1 MDGACSR
8 RLSAP
13 LRQPETVACVPRLS
27 GARKGRILPRMALT
41 QETDSRRVS
50 ILGIPFWG
58 RVVVAFLLGL
68 AAVSTWYLNAFLS
81 ESFTDSTRNRA
92 ELRLVL
98 YSGNIQS
105 ELQRNSVV
113 PLLLARDPELIAALR
128 EANFATT
135 SQRLID
141 LQSEIGAASLELL
154 DNSGRVVAATDR
166 YQLGRLRASEP
177 AFVEARRATDTVF
190 LVQELDSGGFGF
202 SFARPVRQGGDVLGV
217 VVVAADLSKFERSW
231 AGFADAVAL
240 LDSSGRIIL
249 ATEPR
254 WRGRSLEEALAVRD
268 APSAIARAL
277 RATADW
283 AQPPPDAFVRGE
295 AVLRSEVRVPFR
307 GWRLVSFTRYDSVR
321 ESVNA
326 VLALVLTGFALLL
339 SLTFYILSRRAW
351 SQSAVFQKESA
362 ELRAL
367 NARLQR
373 EIAARVRVQK
383 DLAVAE
389 QTLAQS
395 SKLASL
401 GEMSASVSH
410 ELNQPLAAMKTYL
423 AGARLLLKSKRSEE
437 ALASFQRID
446 DLIDRMGAIA
456 RTLKS
461 FARKGGE
468 AFAPIDLRTCLAD
481 ALTMMEPMLRES
493 RVLVIRTV
501 PTEPI
506 IILGDTVRVEQVILN
521 LVRNAVDATRGVNSP
536 QIDILI
542 SQGEAVKLTVRD
554 NGIGIENIDNLFEP
568 FYTTKAAGEG
578 VGLGLAIS
586 SGIVADHGGRLTAF
600 NPPEGGAVFEAE
612 FPRYGMVA
620 KAAE

>member
-1 MDGACSR
+1 MAAARLSR
-8 RLSAP
+8 RGKA
-13 LRQPETVACVPRLS
+13 
-27 GARKGRILPRMALT
+27 RILRLMVTPSDT
-41 QETDSRRVS
+41 ETRRVS
-50 ILGIPFWG
+50 ILGIPLWG
-58 RVVVAFLLGL
+58 RIVVALLVVVAV
-68 AAVSTWYLNAFLS
+68 VSTWFLNAFLS
-81 ESFTDSTRNRA
+81 ESFTESTRNRA

-128 EANFATT
+128 EGNFATT
-135 SQRLID
+135 SQQLID
-141 LQSEIGAASLELL
+141 VQSEIGAASIELL

-166 YQLGRLRASEP
+166 NQLGKNRTTEAP
-177 AFVEARRATDTVF
+177 FVEARRANDTSF
-190 LVQELDSGGFGF
+190 LVQELESGGFGF
-202 SFARPVRQGGDVLGV
+202 SFARAVRQGSDLLGV
-217 VVVAADLSKFERSW
+217 VIVGADLSKFERSW

-240 LDSSGRIIL
+240 MDSSGRIIL

-254 WRGRSLEEALAVRD
+254 WRGRSLEEALALRD

-277 RATADW
+277 RVTADW
-283 AQPPPDAFVRGE
+283 AQNPPDAFVRGE

-326 VLALVLTGFALLL
+326 ALALLLTGFALLL
-339 SLTFYILSRRAW
+339 ALVFYILSRRAW
-351 SQSAVFQKESA
+351 SQSAVFQQESA

-395 SKLASL
+395 AKLASL

-423 AGARLLLKSKRSEE
+423 AGARLLLKSKRAEE
-437 ALASFQRID
+437 AMAAFQRID

-481 ALTMMEPMLRES
+481 ALTMMEPMLRDS
-493 RVLVIRTV
+493 RVLVVRTV
-501 PTEPI
+501 PPEPV

-542 SQGEAVKLTVRD
+542 SQGETVKLTVRD
-554 NGIGIENIDNLFEP
+554 NGHGIENIDAMFEP
-568 FYTTKAAGEG
+568 FYTTKPAGKG
-578 VGLGLAIS
+578 VGLGLPIS
-586 SGIVADHGGRLTAF
+586 SGIVTDHGGRLTAF
-600 NPPEGGAVFEAE
+600 NPPEGGAVFEAQ
-612 FPRYGMVA
+612 FPRHDAA
-620 KAAE
+620 KAAAE

>member
-1 MDGACSR
+1 MLRAFTLERRRR
-8 RLSAP
+8 RL
-13 LRQPETVACVPRLS
+13 
-27 GARKGRILPRMALT
+27 
-41 QETDSRRVS
+41 
-50 ILGIPFWG
+50 LGIPGWG
-58 RVVVAFLLGL
+58 RWLIAVLIVAAL
-68 AAVSTWYLNAFLS
+68 VSAWFLNAFLS
-81 ESFTDSTRNRA
+81 QSFTDTTRNRA

-113 PLLLARDPELIAALR
+113 PLLLARDPDLITALR
-128 EANFATT
+128 DGVFATT

-141 LQSEIGAASLELL
+141 LQSEIGAASIELL
-154 DNSGRVVAATDR
+154 DSAGRVVAATDR
-166 YQLGRLRASEP
+166 AQLGKDRSSEP
-177 AFVEARRATDTVF
+177 SFVEARRASDTSF
-190 LVQELDSGGFGF
+190 LVQELESGGFGF
-202 SFARPVRQGGDVLGV
+202 SFSRSVRQAGEVLGV
-217 VVVAADLSKFERSW
+217 VVVGADLQKFERSW

-240 LDSSGRIIL
+240 MDSSGRIIL

-254 WRGRSLEEALAVRD
+254 WRGRTLDEALALRD

-283 AQPPPDAFVRGE
+283 AQTPPDAFVRGE
-295 AVLRSEVRVPFR
+295 AVLQSEVRVPFR

-326 VLALVLTGFALLL
+326 ALALLLTGFALVLAL
-339 SLTFYILSRRAW
+339 VFYIFSRQAY
-351 SQSAVFQKESA
+351 SQSAVYQRESQD
-362 ELRAL
+362 LRAL

-373 EIAARVRVQK
+373 EIAARLRMQK

-423 AGARLLLKSKRSEE
+423 AGARLLLRAKRSEE

-481 ALTMMEPMLRES
+481 ALTMMEPLLRES
-493 RVLVIRTV
+493 RVLVVRTV
-501 PTEPI
+501 PPEPVI
-506 IILGDTVRVEQVILN
+506 IQGDTVRVEQVILN

-542 SQGEAVKLTVRD
+542 SQGETVKLTVRD
-554 NGIGIENIDNLFEP
+554 NGVGIQDIDSLFEP
-568 FYTTKAAGEG
+568 FYTTKPSGKG

-586 SGIVADHGGRLTAF
+586 SGIIKDHGGRLTGL
-600 NPPEGGAVFEAE
+600 NPPEGGALFEVE
-612 FPRYGMVA
+612 FPRQDSLLD
-620 KAAE
+620 AAE

>member
-1 MDGACSR
+1 MMVSPSDLDNR
-8 RLSAP
+8 R
-13 LRQPETVACVPRLS
+13 T
-27 GARKGRILPRMALT
+27 
-41 QETDSRRVS
+41 S

-58 RVVVAFLLGL
+58 RVVIVVLCVAAGVTAWFLN
-68 AAVSTWYLNAFLS
+68 SFLS
-81 ESFTDSTRNRA
+81 ENFADSTRNRA

-113 PLLLARDPELIAALR
+113 PLLLSRDPELITSLQDGS
-128 EANFATT
+128 FATT

-141 LQSEIGAASLELL
+141 LQGEIGAAAIELM
-154 DNSGRVVAATDR
+154 DQNGRVVAATDR
-166 YQLGRLRASEP
+166 NQLGKNRSNDA
-177 AFVEARRATDTVF
+177 AFVEARRSSDTAF
-190 LVQELDSGGFGF
+190 LVEDLDSGGFGF
-202 SFARPVRQGGDVLGV
+202 SFSRSVRRGSEVLGV
-217 VVVAADLSKFERSW
+217 VQVSADLSKFERSW

-240 LDSSGRIIL
+240 MDSGGRIIL

-254 WRGRSLEEALAVRD
+254 WRGRTLEDALALQD
-268 APSAIARAL
+268 ASSAIARAL

-283 AQPPPDAFVRGE
+283 AQPTADGFVRGE
-295 AVLRSEVRVPFR
+295 AVLQSEVRVPFR

-326 VLALVLTGFALLL
+326 VLALVLTVFALLL
-339 SLTFYILSRRAW
+339 ALVFYILSRRAW
-351 SQSAVFQKESA
+351 SQSAVFQQES
-362 ELRAL
+362 EDLRAL

-389 QTLAQS
+389 QTIAQS
-395 SKLASL
+395 AKLASL

-423 AGARLLLKSKRSEE
+423 AGARLLLKRKRPDE
-437 ALASFQRID
+437 ALAAFQRID
-446 DLIDRMGAIA
+446 DLLDRMGSIA

-481 ALTMMEPMLRES
+481 ALTMMEPMLRDS
-493 RVLVIRTV
+493 RVLVVRTV
-501 PTEPI
+501 PPEPVM
-506 IILGDTVRVEQVILN
+506 ILGDTVRVEQVILN
-521 LVRNAVDATRGVNSP
+521 LVRNAVDATRGVPSP

-542 SQGEAVKLTVRD
+542 SQGETAKLTVRD
-554 NGIGIENIDNLFEP
+554 NGEGIADIDSLFEP
-568 FYTTKAAGEG
+568 FYTTKPAGKG

-586 SGIVADHGGRLTAF
+586 SGIVSDHGGRLTAL
-600 NPPEGGAVFEAE
+600 NAPEGGAVFEVE
-612 FPRYGMVA
+612 FPRQTA
-620 KAAE
+620 RRDAAE

>member
-1 MDGACSR
+1 MISPPDLDNR
-8 RLSAP
+8 RA
-13 LRQPETVACVPRLS
+13 
-27 GARKGRILPRMALT
+27 
-41 QETDSRRVS
+41 S
-50 ILGIPFWG
+50 ILGIPLWG
-58 RVVVAFLLGL
+58 R
-68 AAVSTWYLNAFLS
+68 AAVLALLLIAAGSTWFLNDWLS
-81 ESFTDSTRNRA
+81 TSFTDATRNRA

-113 PLLLARDPELIAALR
+113 PLLLARDPVIADALR
-128 EANFATT
+128 DASFASI

-141 LQSEIGAASLELL
+141 LQNEIGAASIELL
-154 DNSGRVVAATDR
+154 DHNGRTVGATDR
-166 YQLGRLRASEP
+166 NILGTLRSSDA
-177 AFVEARRATDTVF
+177 AFVEARRTPDTIF
-190 LVQELDSGGFGF
+190 QTRELDSGAF
-202 SFARPVRQGGDVLGV
+202 SFTFSRAVRDGRDVLGV
-217 VVVAADLSKFERSW
+217 VVVSADLSKFERSW

-240 LDSSGRIIL
+240 LESSGRIVL

-254 WRGRSLEEALAVRD
+254 WRGRSLEEALAIRD
-268 APSAIARAL
+268 APSAIARAF
-277 RATADW
+277 RATTDW
-283 AQPPPDAFVRGE
+283 TQPSPDAFLRGE
-295 AVLRSEVRVPFR
+295 AVLQSEVRVPFR

-321 ESVNA
+321 EQVNA
-326 VLALVLTGFALLL
+326 ALALVLTGFALLL
-339 SLTFYILSRRAW
+339 ALTFYILSRRAYT
-351 SQSAVFQKESA
+351 QSAVFQRESE

-373 EIAARVRVQK
+373 EIAARVRMQK

-423 AGARLLLKSKRSEE
+423 AGARLLLRRKRTEE

-468 AFAPIDLRTCLAD
+468 AFAPIDLRTCVAD
-481 ALTMMEPMLRES
+481 ALTMMEPLLRDS
-493 RVLVIRTV
+493 RVLLVRTV
-501 PTEPI
+501 PPDPVM
-506 IILGDTVRVEQVILN
+506 ILGDSVRVEQVILN
-521 LVRNAVDATRGVNSP
+521 LVRNAVDATKDTNAP
-536 QIDILI
+536 QIDIIL
-542 SQGEAVKLTVRD
+542 SQGDTAKLTVRD
-554 NGIGIENIDNLFEP
+554 NGAGIADIDSLFEP
-568 FYTTKAAGEG
+568 FYTTKPAGQG

-586 SGIVADHGGRLTAF
+586 SGIVKDHGGRLTAM
-600 NPPEGGAVFEAE
+600 NPGEGGAVFEVE
-612 FPRYGMVA
+612 FPRHIPPA
-620 KAAE
+620 KEGT

>member
-1 MDGACSR
+1 MAISPD
-8 RLSAP
+8 
-13 LRQPETVACVPRLS
+13 PENQRT
-27 GARKGRILPRMALT
+27 
-41 QETDSRRVS
+41 S
-50 ILGIPFWG
+50 ILGIPLWG
-58 RVVVAFLLGL
+58 RVVVLVLCVVAGVTAWF
-68 AAVSTWYLNAFLS
+68 LNAFLS
-81 ESFTDSTRNRA
+81 ENFTDATRNRA

-113 PLLLARDPELIAALR
+113 PLLLARDPELISALQDSS
-128 EANFATT
+128 FATT

-141 LQSEIGAASLELL
+141 LQGEIGAASIELL

-166 YQLGRLRASEP
+166 NQLGKNRAYEP
-177 AFVEARRATDTVF
+177 TFVEARRASDTAF
-190 LVQELDSGGFGF
+190 LVQELESGGFGF
-202 SFARPVRQGGDVLGV
+202 SFSRSVRRGGDVLGV
-217 VVVAADLSKFERSW
+217 VIVAADLSKFERSW

-254 WRGRSLEEALAVRD
+254 WRGRTLDEALALRD

-283 AQPPPDAFVRGE
+283 AQTPPDAFVRGE
-295 AVLRSEVRVPFR
+295 AVLKSEVRVPFR
-307 GWRLVSFTRYDSVR
+307 GWRLVSFTRYDAVR

-326 VLALVLTGFALLL
+326 VLALVLTVFALLL
-339 SLTFYILSRRAW
+339 ALVFYILSRRAW
-351 SQSAVFQKESA
+351 SQSAVFQQES
-362 ELRAL
+362 EDLRAL

-383 DLAVAE
+383 DLAMAE
-389 QTLAQS
+389 QTIAQS
-395 SKLASL
+395 AKLATL

-423 AGARLLLKSKRSEE
+423 AGARLLLKRKRSEE

-481 ALTMMEPMLRES
+481 AMTMMEPMLRDS
-493 RVLVIRTV
+493 RVLVVRTV
-501 PTEPI
+501 PPEPVM
-506 IILGDTVRVEQVILN
+506 ILGDTVRVEQVILN
-521 LVRNAVDATRGVNSP
+521 LVRNAVDATRKVNSP
-536 QIDILI
+536 QIDIII
-542 SQGEAVKLTVRD
+542 SQGETAKLTVRD
-554 NGIGIENIDNLFEP
+554 NGVGIADPDSLFEP
-568 FYTTKAAGEG
+568 FYTTKPAGEG

-586 SGIVADHGGRLTAF
+586 SGIVTDHGGRLTAL
-600 NPPEGGAVFEAE
+600 NASDGGAVFEAE
-612 FPRYGMVA
+612 FPRYGIQRD
-620 KAAE
+620 AAE

>member
-1 MDGACSR
+1 MVKLPD
-8 RLSAP
+8 LD
-13 LRQPETVACVPRLS
+13 TPR
-27 GARKGRILPRMALT
+27 A
-41 QETDSRRVS
+41 S
-50 ILGIPFWG
+50 ILGIPLWG
-58 RVVVAFLLGL
+58 RVVVGALV
-68 AAVSTWYLNAFLS
+68 AVALVSAWLLNAFLS
-81 ESFTDSTRNRA
+81 ESFTETTRNRA

-113 PLLLARDPELIAALR
+113 PLLLARDPELISALR
-128 EANFATT
+128 EEVFATT

-141 LQSEIGAASLELL
+141 LQSEIGAASIELL
-154 DNSGRVVAATDR
+154 DRSGRVVAATDR
-166 YQLGRLRASEP
+166 VHLGKDRSAEA
-177 AFVEARRATDTVF
+177 AFVEARRSNDTGF
-190 LVQELDSGGFGF
+190 LVQELESGGFGF
-202 SFARPVRQGGDVLGV
+202 SFTRSVRQGNQLLGV
-217 VVVAADLSKFERSW
+217 VTVAADLSKFERSW

-240 LDSSGRIIL
+240 TDSSGRIIL

-254 WRGRSLEEALAVRD
+254 WRGRSIEDALALRD

-277 RATADW
+277 RVTADW
-283 AQPPPDAFVRGE
+283 AQAPPDAFVRGE

-326 VLALVLTGFALLL
+326 ALALLLTGFALLL
-339 SLTFYILSRRAW
+339 AFVFYILSRRAY
-351 SQSAVFQKESA
+351 SQSAAFQAESRD
-362 ELRAL
+362 LRAL
-367 NARLQR
+367 NIRLQR
-373 EIAARVRVQK
+373 EIAARLRMQK

-423 AGARLLLKSKRSEE
+423 AGARLLLRAKRSEE

-446 DLIDRMGAIA
+446 DLIDRMGTIA

-468 AFAPIDLRTCLAD
+468 AFAPIDLRHCLAD
-481 ALTMMEPMLRES
+481 ALTMIEPLLRES
-493 RVLVIRTV
+493 RVLVVRTV
-501 PTEPI
+501 PPEPVI
-506 IILGDTVRVEQVILN
+506 VMGDSVRIEQVILN
-521 LVRNAVDATRGVNSP
+521 LVTNAVHATAQARSP
-536 QIDILI
+536 QIDIII
-542 SQGEAVKLTVRD
+542 SEGETAKLTVRD
-554 NGIGIENIDNLFEP
+554 NGTGISDIDNLFEP
-568 FYTTKAAGEG
+568 FFTTKPAGEG

-586 SGIVADHGGRLTAF
+586 SGIVKDHGGRLTGL
-600 NPPEGGAVFEAE
+600 NPPEGGALFEVE
-612 FPRYGMVA
+612 LPRYAMQQD
-620 KAAE
+620 AAE

>member
-1 MDGACSR
+1 MVTPPDLDNR
-8 RLSAP
+8 R
-13 LRQPETVACVPRLS
+13 
-27 GARKGRILPRMALT
+27 
-41 QETDSRRVS
+41 DS

-58 RVVVAFLLGL
+58 RMIVLALVVVAVTTAWFLN
-68 AAVSTWYLNAFLS
+68 SFLS
-81 ESFTDSTRNRA
+81 QNFADSTRNRA

-113 PLLLARDPELIAALR
+113 PLLLARDPELMTALQDSS
-128 EANFATT
+128 FATT

-141 LQSEIGAASLELL
+141 LQGEIGAASIELL

-166 YQLGRLRASEP
+166 NQLGKNRSNEP
-177 AFVEARRATDTVF
+177 TFVEARRALDTSF
-190 LVQELDSGGFGF
+190 LVQELESGGFGF
-202 SFARPVRQGGDVLGV
+202 SFSRSVRRGNEVLGV

-240 LDSSGRIIL
+240 MDSSGRIIL

-254 WRGRSLEEALAVRD
+254 WRGRTLDEALALRD

-283 AQPPPDAFVRGE
+283 AQTPPDAFVRGE

-307 GWRLVSFTRYDSVR
+307 GWRLVSFTRYDAVR

-339 SLTFYILSRRAW
+339 ALVFYILSRRAW
-351 SQSAVFQKESA
+351 SQSAVFRQES
-362 ELRAL
+362 EDLRAL

-389 QTLAQS
+389 QTIAQS
-395 SKLASL
+395 AKLATL

-423 AGARLLLKSKRSEE
+423 AGARLLLKRKRHDE

-446 DLIDRMGAIA
+446 DLIDRMGTIA

-481 ALTMMEPMLRES
+481 ALTMMEPMLRDS
-493 RVLVIRTV
+493 RVLVVRTV
-501 PTEPI
+501 PPEPVM
-506 IILGDTVRVEQVILN
+506 ILGDTVRVEQVILN
-521 LVRNAVDATRGVNSP
+521 LVRNAVDATRKVNSP
-536 QIDILI
+536 QIDIII
-542 SQGEAVKLTVRD
+542 SQGETAKLTVRD
-554 NGIGIENIDNLFEP
+554 NGEGIAEPDSLFEP
-568 FYTTKAAGEG
+568 FYTTKSAGEG

-586 SGIVADHGGRLTAF
+586 SGIVTDHGGRLTAL
-600 NPPEGGAVFEAE
+600 NASGGGAVFEAE
-612 FPRYGMVA
+612 FPRHGLRRD
-620 KAAE
+620 AAE

>member
-1 MDGACSR
+1 
-8 RLSAP
+8 
-13 LRQPETVACVPRLS
+13 
-27 GARKGRILPRMALT
+27 MAKSSDPAN
-41 QETDSRRVS
+41 QGPS
-50 ILGIPFWG
+50 ILGIPLWG
-58 RVVVAFLLGL
+58 RVVIVVLFVVAGVTAWF
-68 AAVSTWYLNAFLS
+68 LNAFLS
-81 ESFTDSTRNRA
+81 ENLTDSTRNRA

-113 PLLLARDPELIAALR
+113 PLLLSRDPELISAL
-128 EANFATT
+128 EESSFTTT

-141 LQSEIGAASLELL
+141 LQGEIGAASIELL
-154 DNSGRVVAATDR
+154 DNTGRVVAATDR
-166 YQLGRLRASEP
+166 NQLGKNRSSE
-177 AFVEARRATDTVF
+177 ATFVDARRASDTAF
-190 LVQELDSGGFGF
+190 LVQELESGGFGF
-202 SFARPVRQGGDVLGV
+202 SFSRSVRRGSDVLGV

-254 WRGRSLEEALAVRD
+254 WRGRTLDEALALRD

-283 AQPPPDAFVRGE
+283 AQTQPDTFVRGE
-295 AVLRSEVRVPFR
+295 AVLKSEVRVPFR
-307 GWRLVSFTRYDSVR
+307 GWRLVSFTRYDAVR

-326 VLALVLTGFALLL
+326 VLALVLTVFALLL
-339 SLTFYILSRRAW
+339 ALVFYILSRRAW
-351 SQSAVFQKESA
+351 SQSAVFQQES
-362 ELRAL
+362 EDLRAL

-383 DLAVAE
+383 DLAMAE
-389 QTLAQS
+389 QTIAQS
-395 SKLASL
+395 AKLATL

-423 AGARLLLKSKRSEE
+423 AGARLLLKRKRSEE

-481 ALTMMEPMLRES
+481 AMTMMEPMLRDS
-493 RVLVIRTV
+493 RVLVVRTV
-501 PTEPI
+501 PPEPVM
-506 IILGDTVRVEQVILN
+506 ILGDTVRVEQVILN
-521 LVRNAVDATRGVNSP
+521 LVRNAVDATRNVNAP
-536 QIDILI
+536 QIDIII
-542 SQGEAVKLTVRD
+542 SQGETAKLTVRD
-554 NGIGIENIDNLFEP
+554 NGVGIADPDSLFEP
-568 FYTTKAAGEG
+568 FYTTKPAGEG

-586 SGIVADHGGRLTAF
+586 SGIVTDHGGRLTAL
-600 NPPEGGAVFEAE
+600 NAPDVGAVFEVE
-612 FPRYGMVA
+612 FPRYGMQQD
-620 KAAE
+620 AAE

>member
-1 MDGACSR
+1 MAMTPDLDNR
-8 RLSAP
+8 RASF
-13 LRQPETVACVPRLS
+13 
-27 GARKGRILPRMALT
+27 
-41 QETDSRRVS
+41 
-50 ILGIPFWG
+50 LGIPLWG
-58 RVVVAFLLGL
+58 RAVILVLVVGGIGLIWFLN
-68 AAVSTWYLNAFLS
+68 SWLS
-81 ESFTDSTRNRA
+81 ERFTDSTRNRA

-113 PLLLARDPELIAALR
+113 PLLLARDPDLIAALR
-128 EANFATT
+128 EGSFATT
-135 SQRLID
+135 SQRLMT
-141 LQSEIGAASLELL
+141 LQEEIGAAGIELL
-154 DNSGRVVAATDR
+154 DSNGRVVGATDR
-166 YQLGRLRASEP
+166 VHLDKNRSEDA
-177 AFVEARRATDTVF
+177 AFIDARRSSDTVF
-190 LVQELDSGGFGF
+190 LVKELESGGFGF
-202 SFARPVRQGGDVLGV
+202 SFARNIRSGNDLLGV
-217 VVVAADLSKFERSW
+217 VVVDADLQKFERSW

-254 WRGRSLEEALAVRD
+254 WRGRSLEDALAVQD

-283 AQPPPDAFVRGE
+283 AQAPPDTFLRGE

-321 ESVNA
+321 ERVNS
-326 VLALVLTGFALLL
+326 VLALVLTGFAFLLA
-339 SLTFYILSRRAW
+339 LTFYLVSRNAL
-351 SQSAVFQKESA
+351 SQSAVLERESQD
-362 ELRAL
+362 LRAL

-373 EIAARVRVQK
+373 EIATRLRVQK

-395 SKLASL
+395 AKLASL

-423 AGARLLLKSKRSEE
+423 AGARLLLRHKRSDE
-437 ALASFQRID
+437 ALASFDRID
-446 DLIDRMGAIA
+446 GLIDRMGSIA

-481 ALTMMEPMLRES
+481 ALTMMEPMLRDA
-493 RVLVIRTV
+493 RVLVVRTV
-501 PTEPI
+501 PHEPVMI
-506 IILGDTVRVEQVILN
+506 MGDSVRVEQVILN
-521 LVRNAVDATRGVNSP
+521 LVRNAVDATRGVNAP
-536 QIDILI
+536 QIDIII
-542 SQGEAVKLTVRD
+542 SQAETANLIVRD
-554 NGIGIENIDNLFEP
+554 NGTGIADIEALFEP
-568 FYTTKAAGEG
+568 FYTTKPSGHG

-586 SGIVADHGGRLTAF
+586 SGIVTDHGGRLSAI
-600 NPPEGGAVFEAE
+600 NSPEGGAVFEAE
-612 FPRYGMVA
+612 FPRYQA
-620 KAAE
+620 SQQDAAE